1 MAAKG
6 ASDGLSQDERD
17 AVKQRA
23 KELREQEKAGKN
35 REAGLASVRKAI
47 DELEADDKVLAEGL
61 HAVVTDAA
69 PALVPKT
76 YYGMPGYADANGKVV
91 VFFQS
96 SAKFKTRYST
106 IGFQDSAALDDGDLW
121 PIGFAVRAWTPAV
134 EKKITDLI
142 TTAVS

>member
-134 EKKITDLI
+134 EKKITELI